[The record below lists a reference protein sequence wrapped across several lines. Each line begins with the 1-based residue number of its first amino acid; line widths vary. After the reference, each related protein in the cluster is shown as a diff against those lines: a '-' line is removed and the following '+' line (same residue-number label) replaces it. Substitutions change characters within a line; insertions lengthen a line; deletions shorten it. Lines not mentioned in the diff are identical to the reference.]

1 MIKTGKEM
9 ETFSRDMKAMKKEPR
24 GPPKIEKLLYL
35 NFKSYWIKLTSG
47 WIYKK
52 NIVGLKTSWMEASS
66 LKHRKKLL
74 GKKKK
79 KPPWPLG
86 TVSSSQ
92 HTCNSSTGKR
102 RVRPV
107 QKNIYDGLKE

>member
-1 MIKTGKEM
+1 M
-9 ETFSRDMKAMKKEPR
+9 ETFSRDMKIMKNEPR

-35 NFKSYWIKLTSG
+35 NFKSYWIKLTSS
-47 WIYKK
+47 WIHKKK
-52 NIVGLKTSWMEASS
+52 NIVGLKISWKEASS
-66 LKHRKKLL
+66 LKHREKLL
-74 GKKKK
+74 GQKKK

-92 HTCNSSTGKR
+92 STCDRSTGKR

-107 QKNIYDGLKE
+107 QKNTYDGLKE